1 MASGKDIVTQ
11 QLYQV
16 IDLLV
21 SQKEESSLTKDD
33 LKIFSTAQKYFGEK
47 YFFINNYSKFLR
59 NLPIS
64 AVTDYIADLEK
75 QEGKEEK
82 EKKEVTKKEPPKEQ
96 ETSIPPE
103 IEALVAEY
111 QQNLALLESEEIKSN
126 PQKTVAEQVKIAI
139 AHSKI
144 KNLALASRE
153 RRQSQGEN
161 FKQVDDLLVSLGSPK
176 SESKKEALN
185 SSFNA
190 VKQVAHTYV
199 GFSKLS
205 PKLQEQ
211 IISSAVELNL
221 VGVRDLDTAI
231 QASTLQIDVSSLE
244 ESDKT
249 NLATIPGGF
258 ISIIYQEVTSLN
270 NQTIEFETKISNN
283 EQRIINLQDEISSLP
298 KLEGEKLSLEIK
310 NLLAENEKLSS
321 SIESQSTQLT
331 DLITKQTDSFKDFEK
346 SRKKRLSQDPDLL
359 DQIELANKN
368 ITSIHNNL
376 ENNGVRPHIPTPM
389 DDAHLLEDALRQN
402 FPGVLH
408 PNSGYQAE
416 HAASLLNT
424 PQTQSSVLSPQAILL
439 YGKELTPQLLT
450 KARLFAQ
457 KNPDSSL
464 GKLYATR
471 KDIFDSA
478 GSQIR
483 KISLSP
489 LGKEISRGST
499 GIGRTFSSVSKF
511 FGKVSDKIPGGFGT
525 VFRVIQDPWGSLRS
539 WAGRKAGEF
548 ITRQLVQRLTNET
561 LKKGAEILLKNGL
574 KETLKKLAQQ
584 AATKA
589 TVKVGAKVGIK
600 VALETGA
607 QAANVI
613 PGLGILL
620 AILIDISFWVGEKI
634 VGFTKALAKSVYGEE
649 VKTRDVLAVPA
660 MGFASFAGGVV
671 AFFSGIGTTT
681 VIAASSAVGII
692 TAGTI
697 VVFFF
702 YITSIVVAPLI
713 STLVQLES
721 TPKTAYTGTILPG
734 CPNTWPVGEGYILTQ
749 GPGGKGSHGNTG
761 YDQSI
766 DIGTP
771 IGTPVISTTFG
782 VVSFAGFS
790 PEYLNTDI
798 LIIDSV
804 LEDGTA
810 FKVVY
815 AHLTSIDV
823 AIGGSVEIGSILGTT
838 GTAGTGPH
846 LHYEYKDLLYNQCPA
861 GGIQLSE
868 NCPIGELYP
877 GLTSCSNRPQVYT
890 N

>member
-1 MASGKDIVTQ
+1 MASGKEIVIQ
-11 QLYQV
+11 QLHQV
-16 IDLLV
+16 TDLLS
-21 SQKEESSLTKDD
+21 SQKAEASLTKDD
-33 LKIFSTAQKYFGEK
+33 LKIFSLAQKYFGEK
-47 YFFINNYSKFLR
+47 YFFTNSYSKFLK

-64 AVTDYIADLEK
+64 AVTDYIANLEK
-75 QEGKEEK
+75 QAEK
-82 EKKEVTKKEPPKEQ
+82 EKEEVIKKETTKEQ
-96 ETSIPPE
+96 AASIPPE

-111 QQNLALLESEEIKSN
+111 QQNLALLESEEIKSS

-144 KNLALASRE
+144 KDLALANRE

-176 SESKKEALN
+176 SGSKKEALN
-185 SSFNA
+185 SSFVA
-190 VKQVAHTYV
+190 IKEVAHTYT

-211 IISSAVELNL
+211 IISSAAELNL

-231 QASTLQIDVSSLE
+231 QASTLQIDISSLA

-258 ISIIYQEVTSLN
+258 VSTIYQEVTSLN
-270 NQTIEFETKISNN
+270 SQAAVSETKISDN
-283 EQRIINLQDEISSLP
+283 EQRIISLQDEISSLP
-298 KLEGEKLSLEIK
+298 ESEKKKLSLEIK
-310 NLLAENEKLSS
+310 NLIAENEHLSA
-321 SIESQSTQLT
+321 SIESHSTQLT
-331 DLITKQTDSFKDFEK
+331 DLITKQTESFKGFEK
-346 SRKKRLSQDPDLL
+346 NREERLSHDPDLQ
-359 DQIELANKN
+359 DRIELANKN
-368 ITSIHNNL
+368 IVSIHNNL
-376 ENNGVRPHIPTPM
+376 EINGIKAHIPTPM

-402 FPGVLH
+402 FPGTLR

-416 HAASLLNT
+416 YAASLLNT
-424 PQTQSSVLSPQAILL
+424 PQTQNSDLSPQAVLL

-457 KNPDSSL
+457 NKPDSAL
-464 GKLYATR
+464 GKLYTTR

-483 KISLSP
+483 KISQSL
-489 LGKEISRGST
+489 LGKEISQTST
-499 GIGRTFSSVSKF
+499 RIGRTFGSVSKF
-511 FGKVSDKIPGGFGT
+511 FGRVSDKIPGGFGT
-525 VFRVIQDPWGSLRS
+525 VFRVIQDPWGTLRS

-561 LKKGAEILLKNGL
+561 LKKGAEMLLKNGL
-574 KETLKKLAQQ
+574 KETFKKLAQQ

-589 TVKVGAKVGIK
+589 AVKVGAKVGIK
-600 VALETGA
+600 VALEAGA
-607 QAANVI
+607 QVANVV
-613 PGLGILL
+613 PGLGLLL
-620 AILIDISFWVGEKI
+620 AVLIDISFWVGEKI
-634 VGFTKALAKSVYGEE
+634 IGFTKALARSVYGEE
-649 VKTRDVLAVPA
+649 VKTRDVLAIPA
-660 MGFASFAGGVV
+660 MGIASFAGGVV
-671 AFFSGIGTTT
+671 SFFSGLGTTT
-681 VIAASSAVGII
+681 VVAASSAVGII
-692 TAGTI
+692 TAGTLI
-697 VVFFF
+697 VFFF

-771 IGTPVISTTFG
+771 LGTPVISTTFG

-790 PEYLNTDI
+790 SEYLNTDI

-823 AIGGSVEIGSILGTT
+823 AVGGSVEIGSILGTT

-846 LHYEYKDLLYNQCPA
+846 LHYEYKGLLYNQCPA

-868 NCPIGELYP
+868 NCPLGELYP
-877 GLTSCSNRPQVYT
+877 GITSCSNRPQVYT

>member
-1 MASGKDIVTQ
+1 MASEKDIVIQ

-21 SQKEESSLTKDD
+21 SQKAAASLTKDD
-33 LKIFSTAQKYFGEK
+33 LKIFSVAQKYFGEK
-47 YFFINNYSKFLR
+47 YFFLNNYSKFLK
-59 NLPIS
+59 NLPLS
-64 AVTDYIADLEK
+64 AVTDYLASLEK
-75 QEGKEEK
+75 QAKK
-82 EKKEVTKKEPPKEQ
+82 EKKEVIKKETPKEQ
-96 ETSIPPE
+96 EASIPPE

-111 QQNLALLESEEIKSN
+111 QQNLALLESEEVKSSS
-126 PQKTVAEQVKIAI
+126 QKTVAEQVKIAI

-144 KNLALASRE
+144 KKLALANRE

-161 FKQVDDLLVSLGSPK
+161 FKKVDDLLVSLGSPK

-185 SSFNA
+185 SSFTA
-190 VKQVAHTYV
+190 VKQVADTYA

-211 IISSAVELNL
+211 IISSATELNL
-221 VGVRDLDTAI
+221 IGIRDLDTAV

-244 ESDKT
+244 GSDKT
-249 NLATIPGGF
+249 NIATIPGGF
-258 ISIIYQEVTSLN
+258 ISTIYQEVTSLN
-270 NQTIEFETKISNN
+270 NQALESETKISDN
-283 EQRIINLQDEISSLP
+283 EQRIISLQDEIPSLP
-298 KLEGEKLSLEIK
+298 KSEKEKLSLEIK
-310 NLLAENEKLSS
+310 NLLAENEQLSA
-321 SIESQSTQLT
+321 SIESQSTQFT
-331 DLITKQTDSFKDFEK
+331 SLIAKQTDSFKDFEK
-346 SRKKRLSQDPDLL
+346 SREERLSQDPDLQ
-359 DQIELANKN
+359 DRIELSNKN
-368 ITSIHNNL
+368 IVSIHNNL
-376 ENNGVRPHIPTPM
+376 ENNGIRPHLPTPM
-389 DDAHLLEDALRQN
+389 DDAHLLEEAIRHN
-402 FPGVLH
+402 FPGVLL

-416 HAASLLNT
+416 YAAGLLNT
-424 PQTQSSVLSPQAILL
+424 PQTQTSGLSPQAILL

-450 KARLFAQ
+450 KTRLFAQ
-457 KNPDSSL
+457 KNPNSAL
-464 GKLYATR
+464 GKLYSTR
-471 KDIFDSA
+471 KDIFDSTS
-478 GSQIR
+478 SQIR
-483 KISLSP
+483 KISTSP
-489 LGKEISRGST
+489 LGKEISKAST
-499 GIGRTFSSVSKF
+499 GVSRTFGSVSKF
-511 FGKVSDKIPGGFGT
+511 FGKVSDRIPGGIGT

-539 WAGRKAGEF
+539 WAGQKAGEF
-548 ITRQLVQRLTNET
+548 IARQLVQRLTNET
-561 LKKGAEILLKNGL
+561 LKKGAEMLLKDGL
-574 KETLKKLAQQ
+574 KETLKKFAQQ
-584 AATKA
+584 AATQA
-589 TVKVGAKVGIK
+589 TLKVGAKVGIK
-600 VALETGA
+600 IALETGA
-607 QAANVI
+607 QAANVV
-613 PGLGILL
+613 PGLGLLL
-620 AILIDISFWVGEKI
+620 AVLIDISFWVGEKI
-634 VGFTKALAKSVYGEE
+634 IGFTKALAKSIYGEE
-649 VKTRDVLAVPA
+649 VKTRDVLALPA
-660 MGFASFAGGVV
+660 AGFASFAGGVV
-671 AFFSGIGTTT
+671 SFFSGIGTTT

-697 VVFFF
+697 IVFFF
-702 YITSIVVAPLI
+702 YVTSIVVAPLI

-798 LIIDSV
+798 LIIDSA

-861 GGIQLSE
+861 GGLQLSE
-868 NCPIGELYP
+868 NCPEGELYP

>member
-1 MASGKDIVTQ
+1 MASGKDIVIQ
-11 QLYQV
+11 QLHQV

-21 SQKEESSLTKDD
+21 SQKAESSLTKDD
-33 LKIFSTAQKYFGEK
+33 LKIFFLAQKYFGEK
-47 YFFINNYSKFLR
+47 YFFINSYSKFLK

-64 AVTDYIADLEK
+64 AVTDYIASLEK
-75 QEGKEEK
+75 QEEK
-82 EKKEVTKKEPPKEQ
+82 EKEETIKKKTPEEQ
-96 ETSIPPE
+96 EFSIPPE

-111 QQNLALLESEEIKSN
+111 QQNLALLESEDIKSS

-144 KNLALASRE
+144 KNLALANRE

-161 FKQVDDLLVSLGSPK
+161 FKQLDDLLVSLGSPK

-185 SSFNA
+185 SSFDA
-190 VKQVAHTYV
+190 IKQVAHTYA

-205 PKLQEQ
+205 PKIQEQ
-211 IISSAVELNL
+211 IISSATELNL
-221 VGVRDLDTAI
+221 IGVRDLDTAI
-231 QASTLQIDVSSLE
+231 QASTLQIDISSLE

-249 NLATIPGGF
+249 TIATIPGGF
-258 ISIIYQEVTSLN
+258 ISTIYQEVTSLN
-270 NQTIEFETKISNN
+270 SQATESETKISDN
-283 EQRIINLQDEISSLP
+283 EQKIISLQDEISSLP
-298 KLEGEKLSLEIK
+298 KSEKEKLSLEIK
-310 NLLAENEKLSS
+310 NLLAENERLST

-331 DLITKQTDSFKDFEK
+331 DLINKQTDSFKEFEK
-346 SRKKRLSQDPDLL
+346 NREKRFSQDPDLQ
-359 DQIELANKN
+359 DRIELANKN
-368 ITSIHNNL
+368 IVSIHNNL
-376 ENNGVRPHIPTPM
+376 ENNGIRAHIPTPM
-389 DDAHLLEDALRQN
+389 DDAHLLEEALRQN

-416 HAASLLNT
+416 YAAGLLNT
-424 PQTQSSVLSPQAILL
+424 PQTQSQDLSSQAILL
-439 YGKELTPQLLT
+439 YGKELTPQLLA

-457 KNPDSSL
+457 KNPNSAL
-464 GKLYATR
+464 GKLYTTR

-483 KISLSP
+483 KISSSP
-489 LGKEISRGST
+489 LGKEISKRST
-499 GIGRTFSSVSKF
+499 GIGRSLGSISKF
-511 FGKVSDKIPGGFGT
+511 FGRVSDKIPGGFGT
-525 VFRVIQDPWGSLRS
+525 VFQVIQDPWGSLRS

-561 LKKGAEILLKNGL
+561 LKKGAEMLLKGGL

-584 AATKA
+584 AATKTA
-589 TVKVGAKVGIK
+589 IKVGAKVGIK

-607 QAANVI
+607 QVANVV
-613 PGLGILL
+613 PGLGLIL
-620 AILIDISFWVGEKI
+620 AVLIDISFWIGEKI
-634 VGFTKALAKSVYGEE
+634 IGFTKALAKSIYGEE
-649 VKTRDVLAVPA
+649 VKTRDILALPA

-671 AFFSGIGTTT
+671 SFFSGIGTTT

-702 YITSIVVAPLI
+702 YITSIVIAPLI

-721 TPKTAYTGTILPG
+721 IPKTAYTGTILPG
-734 CPNTWPVGEGYILTQ
+734 CPNTWPVGEGYVLTQ
-749 GPGGKGSHGNTG
+749 GPGGKASHYSTG

-823 AIGGSVEIGSILGTT
+823 AVGGSVEIGSILGTT

-868 NCPIGELYP
+868 NCPGELYP
-877 GLTSCSNRPQVYT
+877 GLTSCSNSPQVYT